1 MTNRPTDD
9 DETSGD
15 TYAEAGVDT
24 QGADDSLRALQG
36 LIEATFTFSF
46 ARPLLPLGHFANVL
60 ELSPEMGLAI
70 STDGVGTKILVAQ
83 ALGKYDTV
91 GIDCVAMNANDVLC
105 VGARPVAMVDYVAV
119 ERAEPAFLA
128 EIVKG
133 ICEGARQARI
143 SVPGGEIA
151 QVREMLH
158 PTADGHGFDLVGT
171 CVGTVH
177 PQRVLTGKDVRPG
190 DLVLGLASSGIHSN
204 GLTLARRVLF
214 DRAGMRPTD
223 HVAELGRAV
232 GEELLTPT
240 RIYVPAVLQMLDE
253 GLAVR
258 ALAHLTGDGFL
269 NLARVDAPVG
279 FVVEN
284 LLQPQPIFSLIQH
297 LGKIDETEMFLTYNM
312 GTGFCVVV
320 DPEHAS
326 RAQAI
331 ARANGETATV
341 IGYAVGDP
349 QRRIWIAEKGLCG
362 IGKRFAPCTNKIP
375 PNPGRNAT
383 F

>member
-1 MTNRPTDD
+1 MTNRPTGG
-9 DETSGD
+9 DEASGN
-15 TYAEAGVDT
+15 TYANAGVDT
-24 QGADDSLRALQG
+24 QGADDSLRTLKG
-36 LIEATFTFSF
+36 LIEATFAFSPV
-46 ARPLLPLGHFANVL
+46 RPLLPLGHFANVI

-119 ERAEPAFLA
+119 ERAEPAFLT
-128 EIVKG
+128 EILKG

-143 SVPGGEIA
+143 SIPGGEIA

-158 PTADGHGFDLVGT
+158 PTPDGRGFDLVGT

-177 PQRVLTGKDVRPG
+177 PQRVLTGKGVRPG
-190 DLVLGLASSGIHSN
+190 DVVLGLASSGIHSN
-204 GLTLARRVLF
+204 GLTLARRVLL
-214 DRAGMRPTD
+214 DRAGMKPTE
-223 HVAELGRAV
+223 HVAELGRTV
-232 GEELLTPT
+232 GEELLEPT

-253 GLAVR
+253 GLALR

-279 FVVEN
+279 FVVEH
-284 LLQPQPIFSLIQH
+284 LLQTQPIFPLIQH
-297 LGKIDETEMFLTYNM
+297 LGRIDEAEMFLTYNM

-320 DPEHAS
+320 DPKDAS

-331 ARANGETATV
+331 AEANGEKAAV
-341 IGYAVGDP
+341 IGYAVDDP

-362 IGKRFAPCTNKIP
+362 SGKRFEPWADQVP
-375 PNPGRNAT
+375 PSPI